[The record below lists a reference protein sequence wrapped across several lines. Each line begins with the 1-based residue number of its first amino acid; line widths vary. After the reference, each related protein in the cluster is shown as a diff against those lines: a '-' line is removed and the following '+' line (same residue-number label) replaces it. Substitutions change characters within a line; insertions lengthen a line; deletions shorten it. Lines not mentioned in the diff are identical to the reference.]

1 MANIA
6 AANGNP
12 SVDALKANATAAYNS
27 VTNSVT
33 SAANGV
39 TPQIQHAYENAYDQ
53 SAATSAEMSNLA
65 AARHPPNYTAAN
77 GQQLTNYHSFFSELL
92 SWRNP
97 RASGIAYGSL
107 VSLIFLFRYL
117 DVLRWTFKLAYL
129 TLGVTV
135 AAEVA
140 GKVLL
145 SNGFATQLRP
155 RKYYTVPRETLDK
168 LIGDVHELINFFV
181 IESQRIF
188 FAENV
193 YASAAVAFAAFLS
206 YYLVKVVPYW
216 GLAVIGTTVVFF
228 APLVYTSNQELI
240 DNQLKQAGNLVNSQT
255 AQLRSAAQKH
265 TEQATHLTQQ
275 YLGDYTA
282 KAQSLIHGAR
292 PQGEQPKPKTSRQ
305 TAGLKTTDFPSAPT
319 ENFKFEPKIDV
330 PPVSL
335 PELAKT
341 QTAETEPLIPVL

>member
-1 MANIA
+1 M
-6 AANGNP
+6 
-12 SVDALKANATAAYNS
+12 
-27 VTNSVT
+27 
-33 SAANGV
+33 
-39 TPQIQHAYENAYDQ
+39 
-53 SAATSAEMSNLA
+53 
-65 AARHPPNYTAAN
+65 
-77 GQQLTNYHSFFSELL
+77 
-92 SWRNP
+92 
-97 RASGIAYGSL
+97 
-107 VSLIFLFRYL
+107 
-117 DVLRWTFKLAYL
+117 RWTFKLAYL

-135 AAEVA
+135 AAEVV

-193 YASAAVAFAAFLS
+193 YASAAVSGLHYCLRPGAAAAAVACIRVVRLIRTPHQVAFAAFLS

-305 TAGLKTTDFPSAPT
+305 TAGLKTTDFPVAPT
-319 ENFKFEPKIDV
+319 ENFKSEPKIDV

-335 PELAKT
+335 PELGKAKT
-341 QTAETEPLIPVL
+341 TETEPLIPVL